1 MAKPFKTL
9 RDKMA
14 PEARE
19 RAKARTQRM
28 LLEMDLQELRENI
41 GHLTQSEVAEILGAT
56 QAHVSK
62 LERRPDMLLSTLRS
76 YVEAMGG
83 QLEVIARFPDR
94 SVRIKSIA
102 ELAELR

>member
-14 PEARE
+14 PEARK
-19 RAKARTQRM
+19 RAAARTQRM

-41 GHLTQSEVAEILGAT
+41 GQLTQTEVAEILGAT

-62 LERRPDMLLSTLRS
+62 LERRPDMLLSSLRA
-76 YVEAMGG
+76 YIEAMGG
-83 QLEVIARFPDR
+83 RLDVRARFGNR
-94 SVRIKSIA
+94 TVRIKSLA
-102 ELAELR
+102 DLAEIH